1 MRDGLVFFLPPEEI
15 QEMPM
20 RVAVVENM
28 KNTSLGSLGIALAEA
43 NAALDIYQ
51 PYLDGRLPQSIFEH
65 DALVVLGGEQDALD
79 DANYPYLPGLAR
91 LMQRFC
97 EAGKA
102 VMGICLGSQILAR
115 AYGAENHLGRQLE
128 FGWKPVE
135 MTEEGKADPLL
146 SGLDADFT
154 TFEWHSD
161 TFTLP
166 EGACLLATSALV
178 RNQAFRLGRA
188 TYGTQFHFEASRAVV
203 EGWKTGFEA
212 TIERMEPGWLQRH
225 PDLAPVD
232 GAAADASG
240 LAIARNWVAMIEVA
254 TAKEQAA
261 ASA

>member
-1 MRDGLVFFLPPEEI
+1 MRDGLVFFLPVTGR

-20 RVAVVENM
+20 RVAIIENM

-43 NAALDIYQ
+43 DAELDVYR
-51 PYLDGRLPQSIFEH
+51 PYLDGRLPPSIFEH

-79 DANYPYLPGLAR
+79 DANHPYLPALAR

-97 EAGKA
+97 EADKA
-102 VMGICLGSQILAR
+102 VVGICLGSQILAR
-115 AYGAENHLGRQLE
+115 AYGAENQLGLQLE
-128 FGWKPVE
+128 FGWKPVS

-166 EGACLLATSALV
+166 QGACLLATSPLV

-203 EGWKTGFEA
+203 EEWKTGFAA

-240 LAIARNWVAMIEVA
+240 LQIARNWVAMIEVA
-254 TAKEQAA
+254 TVKDRAA
-261 ASA
+261 VGV